1 MYVQPEIQNR
11 LDILFKDFTYA
22 DPISENLIDDKSY
35 ISISRED
42 FPVEAILLFTLHKI
56 CKFSSIYRWD
66 KMHWGIVF
74 KYKGI
79 VNMISSHKFGLRK

>member
-11 LDILFKDFTYA
+11 LDTLFKDFTYA

-35 ISISRED
+35 ISISHED

-74 KYKGI
+74 KYKG
-79 VNMISSHKFGLRK
+79 